1 MAPQNV
7 STQPTAAPTMQM
19 TVQPTIDEAQSPQ
32 QERSLAQRI
41 RGGGA
46 GKDCLMGAL
55 ACFICCEC
63 FEGCCECIADIV
75 CGLVVPTFLTTP
87 AMHPVA
93 EFTSPST
100 WSFIENK
107 FTPFGK
113 ETLAK
118 VVDFVQNECLP
129 AEKIYLAQIPADPK
143 LRWITTPPII
153 EELKAKAKARG
164 LWNLFLSKSH
174 YPDVGVPLTN
184 VEYAVM
190 AEIMGRTG
198 HLASEAMNCSA
209 PDTGNMEVFA
219 RYGTPEQKKKWLVPL
234 MNGEIRS
241 AFSMTERFIASSDAT
256 NIQTSIRREGDEI
269 VINGHKWWIS
279 GAGDHRTRVHL
290 VMGKSDPTNPSPYSQ
305 QSIVIV
311 PADAPGVRVV
321 RPMQVFGYDD
331 APEGHCEVI
340 YENVRVPASNI
351 IAGWGRGF
359 EVIQGRLGPG
369 RIHHCMRSIGIAQ
382 RALDLMLERVT
393 DESKKPFGKLLAD
406 HGTVVANIAKSRA
419 DIEGARLLV
428 LSAAHQIDQ
437 FKAKGALKEIGIAKF
452 VVPSMALQVVDRA
465 MQVYGAEGIC
475 QDTPLAKF
483 WAGLRTLRYA
493 DGPDEVH
500 MQQIGQRELKRV
512 PRVKELSAAAKRKE
526 EQLWKAAGLKAK
538 L

>member
-1 MAPQNV
+1 M
-7 STQPTAAPTMQM
+7 S
-19 TVQPTIDEAQSPQ
+19 
-32 QERSLAQRI
+32 
-41 RGGGA
+41 
-46 GKDCLMGAL
+46 
-55 ACFICCEC
+55 
-63 FEGCCECIADIV
+63 
-75 CGLVVPTFLTTP
+75 
-87 AMHPVA
+87 HPVA

-100 WSFIENK
+100 WAFIESK

-118 VVDFVQNECLP
+118 VVDFVQ
-129 AEKIYLAQIPADPK
+129 IFHAQISTDPK
-143 LRWITTPPII
+143 LRWATTPPIV

-164 LWNLFLSKSH
+164 LWNLFLSKAH

-184 VEYAVM
+184 VEVRLCDA
-190 AEIMGRTG
+190 
-198 HLASEAMNCSA
+198 HPSESMNCSA

-241 AFSMTERFIASSDAT
+241 AFSMTERFSKRASLFASSDAT

-279 GAGDHRTRVHL
+279 GAGDPRCRVHL
-290 VMGKSDPTNPSPYSQ
+290 VMGKSDPKNPSPYKQ

-311 PADAPGVRVV
+311 PADAPGVRVI

-331 APEGHCEVI
+331 APEGHCEII

-351 IAGWGRGF
+351 IAGWGKGF

-393 DESKKPFGKLLAD
+393 DERKKPFGKVLAE

-419 DIEGARLLV
+419 EIEGARLLV

-437 FKAKGALKEIGIAKF
+437 FKAKGALKEIGIF
-452 VVPSMALQVVDRA
+452 VVPGMALQVVDRA
-465 MQVYGAEGIC
+465 MQVHGAEGIS
-475 QDTPLAKF
+475 QDTPLAKL

-493 DGPDEVH
+493 DGPDEV
-500 MQQIGQRELKRV
+500 GFRV
-512 PRVKELSAAAKRKE
+512 
-526 EQLWKAAGLKAK
+526 
-538 L
+538 